1 MYKKYLHGIDQR
13 TEDIVSEKIC
23 NLSHLGTPVTH
34 GNVLKRTTRVS
45 LTIRHVPKTLKV
57 KLKLGKW
64 CSMWKRSWILW
75 ICSYSSHALLF
86 CIPSDLRF
94 RTKSAA
100 WDCTR
105 LRWWSSIRVRNRA
118 ALSRRLPPPP
128 CRNRRCAPTVGVRRS
143 STTLGGG
150 MLCAP
155 TAAQCWKKTSL
166 SRRSV
171 SRRRVAVPPPSSD
184 SLSLPRVSHCLAF
197 RPADLMC
204 LVRKGWI

>member
-1 MYKKYLHGIDQR
+1 M
-13 TEDIVSEKIC
+13 
-23 NLSHLGTPVTH
+23 
-34 GNVLKRTTRVS
+34 
-45 LTIRHVPKTLKV
+45 KTF
-57 KLKLGKW
+57 
-64 CSMWKRSWILW
+64 R

-86 CIPSDLRF
+86 CIPGDLRF
-94 RTKSAA
+94 RTKSAV
-100 WDCTR
+100 WECTR
-105 LRWWSSIRVRNRA
+105 LKRWSSNRIQNIEW
-118 ALSRRLPPPP
+118 LSCRLPPPP

-184 SLSLPRVSHCLAF
+184 SLSLPRVSHYLAF
-197 RPADLMC
+197 RPDDLMS